1 MFEAVNIKKTDFKA
15 PVSLIEGLERTI
27 QYEFIDK
34 THGQVF
40 YTE

>member
-1 MFEAVNIKKTDFKA
+1 MFEAVNIKKTDFNVPIK
-15 PVSLIEGLERTI
+15 LNEGLKNTI

-34 THGQVF
+34 VDDNVF